1 LFYYYWSWFG
11 FLDIGVGFWISEF
24 RLWQTPE
31 MALKPYIVEVPIRL
45 MDLPINSCLAAKLNL
60 FL

>member
-1 LFYYYWSWFG
+1 LELVWV
-11 FLDIGVGFWISEF
+11 LDFSVGFWISEF